1 VRVLTRVVAL
11 AVVFGLVIFLGVR
24 QLFTQETR
32 EAVSLESAAVQDTA
46 QQETYVS
53 EVIISAPW
61 AEKNLVYGGEESPP
75 GQFGYA
81 IDNERFLGPSCFAV
95 APNEDIYIADQFNRR
110 IQRFDSQGAL
120 VCTIPVSRIIADIC
134 IDDENQIYLC
144 GGDSASSGSLLKYDQ
159 QGNLIRKYALLTS
172 SSTGEFIYC
181 DESGQLFVTSQGA
194 KPYEAGTATEAYSPE
209 QQRQSEIDGFLGI
222 NSVLLSR
229 RCFFQA
235 AGLPGGQ
242 LRALFVVTSSGDTL
256 NTLYFPPLLGSV
268 FGCDAQLNVYTTY
281 SEEKAF
287 RVNKYDPDGRL
298 MSSFD
303 YWCEKPY
310 HHVYDFGGGRT
321 MYLDDDG
328 SLYMLCYSEGK
339 HGGIRVVKWHKKE

>member
-1 VRVLTRVVAL
+1 VRLLTKAVAVVAVL
-11 AVVFGLVIFLGVR
+11 GLMIFFGAR
-24 QLFTQETR
+24 QLLTQETKQ
-32 EAVSLESAAVQDTA
+32 AVSLESAAGQDTV

-61 AEKNLVYGGEESPP
+61 GEKNLVYGGEESPP
-75 GQFGYA
+75 GQFGCA

-110 IQRFDSQGAL
+110 IQRFDSQGGL
-120 VCTIPVSRIIADIC
+120 VCTIPVSRVIADIC
-134 IDDENQIYLC
+134 IDDENYIYLC
-144 GGDSASSGSLLKYDQ
+144 GGDSTSSGFLLKYDQ

-172 SSTGEFIYC
+172 SSTGELIYC
-181 DESGQLFVTSQGA
+181 DGSGQLFVTSQGA

-235 AGLPGGQ
+235 ASLPGGQ
-242 LRALFVVTSSGDTL
+242 LRALSIVTSSGDTL
-256 NTLYFPPLLGSV
+256 NTLHFPPLRGSV
-268 FGCDAQLNVYTTY
+268 FGFDAQLNIYTTY
-281 SEEKAF
+281 SEETAY
-287 RVNKYDPDGRL
+287 RVNKYDPNGQL
-298 MSSFD
+298 ISSFD

-310 HHVYDFGGGRT
+310 HHVYDFGGVRT

-339 HGGIRVVKWHKKE
+339 HGGVRVVKWHRKK